1 MRTSEV
7 LRQAR
12 KLIEKPESWTQRVR
26 ARDANGFET
35 GALAPTA
42 AAWCSDGALGAV
54 CCRDEQKTWFEDMR
68 TAQTHLDRAA
78 GSQNF
83 VEFNDTHTHA
93 EVLDL
98 FDQAI
103 AAAEQEEKT
112 HAPR

>member
-54 CCRDEQKTWFEDMR
+54 CCRDEQKTWFEIGYR
-68 TAQTHLDRAA
+68 
-78 GSQNF
+78 QNF
-83 VEFNDTHTHA
+83 TQTRPERSRFSISIFFIDFA
-93 EVLDL
+93 KDL
-98 FDQAI
+98 SCFP
-103 AAAEQEEKT
+103 EYFERES
-112 HAPR
+112 